1 MVQVIAGC
9 RRAKALVVR
18 VWTIADFRDNGS
30 GIRQV
35 CARFVALSHLGLFT
49 EAVIAI
55 DGSKFK
61 AMSNRDENPRTG
73 FANLCFGIGGRAGV
87 TICWYRIERISAVLG
102 RAAAMESGCARLA

>member
-35 CARFVALSHLGLFT
+35 CARFVALSHLALFT

-73 FANLCFGIGGRAGV
+73 FANLCRNWRPSRRYNLLV
-87 TICWYRIERISAVLG
+87 SH
-102 RAAAMESGCARLA
+102 